1 MVQSARAC
9 LDDLQRIASDQSSE
23 GRREALRRLTDLFIA
38 TSEMQSPSDSAEFG
52 ATIGKLALS
61 ADEDARIEL
70 SNRVAKRPN
79 TPRNLAVTL
88 GNDDTIAVAA
98 PVLEHA
104 VNLTAEDLVDIAR
117 RHGQSHMLAIC
128 KRLNI
133 DPRVTDVLVE
143 RGNDPVLEAIAEN
156 DSAQFSDS
164 GFTTITRRGAH
175 NLNVNEALLKRD
187 DFPEHL
193 KPEVGRNAVTQFEA
207 EMANSQAGPAI
218 NAMMESTLGNR
229 APPPNAVRITFRKEI
244 DLLHEGGNL
253 QEDTVI
259 RFAKA
264 RCQGSTAYAIA
275 KLADLDLPTVFT
287 CVFTGSPVALAILSK
302 ALGFSSA
309 AFWELVELRKAAKA
323 LPVNYMGEAT
333 SALEAVD
340 SATAQRI
347 LRFLKVRR
355 LAALAS

>member
-1 MVQSARAC
+1 
-9 LDDLQRIASDQSSE
+9 
-23 GRREALRRLTDLFIA
+23 
-38 TSEMQSPSDSAEFG
+38 
-52 ATIGKLALS
+52 
-61 ADEDARIEL
+61 
-70 SNRVAKRPN
+70 
-79 TPRNLAVTL
+79 
-88 GNDDTIAVAA
+88 
-98 PVLEHA
+98 
-104 VNLTAEDLVDIAR
+104 
-117 RHGQSHMLAIC
+117 
-128 KRLNI
+128 
-133 DPRVTDVLVE
+133 
-143 RGNDPVLEAIAEN
+143 
-156 DSAQFSDS
+156 
-164 GFTTITRRGAH
+164 
-175 NLNVNEALLKRD
+175 
-187 DFPEHL
+187 
-193 KPEVGRNAVTQFEA
+193 
-207 EMANSQAGPAI
+207 
-218 NAMMESTLGNR
+218 NR

-309 AFWELVELRKAAKA
+309 AFWEIVELRKAAKA